1 MADHLSLC
9 SDNMKDSRSINES
22 PTDICDENNQDIKD
36 ELEPGFIEERFRVD
50 RKKLEQMLQ
59 GSDHEEENAEDFFQR
74 IMEESNTRITWPSK
88 LKIGAKSKKDPH
100 IKVVGYPEDVKSAKE
115 HIMSILDT
123 KSNRVTLKMDVS
135 HTDHSHVIGK
145 GGNNIKRV
153 MQETGCHIHFPDS
166 NRGNHVQEKSN
177 QVSIA
182 GQPAGVETARAQ
194 IRELLP
200 LVFMFE
206 LPVTGLTPDSSS
218 PLVQQLQQQYTIS
231 VTFRQ
236 RPRAYTTTVVV
247 RGTVCNA
254 KSVKEGTLRLM
265 EQLTATSGVSLPVS
279 MQLEIAPQHHLFI
292 IGRGGMNIKQIM
304 QQTGA
309 SIHFPDPNT
318 VTPPRKGTVYV
329 TGSIESVFMARQH
342 LIGCLPLVLM
352 FDVKDEIEIDQGK
365 ITQLMEHLDV
375 FISVKPKPKQPSKSV
390 IVKSIERNAPNM
402 YLARLTL
409 LGLKKDEK
417 NFPPSCSTNS
427 PFPNLSPNNGLGLSA
442 LGLFGPGLISVN
454 TTNSLLMLNGHSPN
468 TLGSQQSSPNGQ
480 SPQVNWVSAAPCIY
494 PPMMVLNTPVVP
506 TSVQSQLELLSQ
518 CNAELQKELS
528 QNGGIKQASVSVNQV
543 PSNNQSESNSPSSS
557 PHEKGQM
564 GRSQSAVEL
573 SNFQKSPNSF
583 SGMITRENYETD
595 PNSSAHTHD
604 LLGLSKTVDNQSQKS
619 LQLDSSQGRRSL
631 ESSLSHEQL
640 RTSLSCGHLENSL
653 NRARHESNLTQHN
666 LESSLN
672 RNNLANSLNQ
682 RTLDGSQNRSGF
694 ESSISRQTLED
705 NLNQTALANS
715 LGRQAL
721 QDSISASLLANT
733 LNKHML
739 DGSLNRNR
747 LDNSRNRQLLEGG
760 LNRAVLENSLGRQPL
775 EGSLNRNILENSL
788 GRANLDGSFH
798 RAGLMNTDHV
808 PDAEALGL
816 LENHI
821 HGLDHKDS
829 TLFPFPFAV
838 DYEERKLLATK
849 AMQKKPEGES
859 RTPTDLWSGMGFSK
873 SMPAEAIRERLA
885 RQLQS
890 MQLCDPNMTTTYESA
905 NEQLG
910 EEIEHDPWNDQQTV
924 PHKKPLNP
932 APGEYPSP
940 RKKYDMCLSSSNH
953 VDSGAL
959 PQVKPWWTTSI
970 ELAELFSK
978 LGLGKYTDLFQQQE
992 IDLSTFLTLTDQD
1005 LRELGV
1011 STFGARRKMLLAIT
1025 DLNKRKSMMNNESG
1039 NYEGNTT
1046 QQQTLST
1053 MPQASLLSQAPST
1066 YTRVRAP
1073 PGFGPQPQRLP
1084 VTLNNAPFSAS
1095 EIQGLSSHSLS
1106 SSAGSNLFGSHG
1118 PIGLGS
1124 RHMSSSSLSASAS
1137 SMNFREG
1144 GVDNL
1149 RSTNSSRSDL
1159 ASLSGRW

>member
-59 GSDHEEENAEDFFQR
+59 GNDHEEENAEDFFQR

-417 NFPPSCSTNS
+417 NYPPSCSTNS

-480 SPQVNWVSAAPCIY
+480 SPQVNWVTAAPCLY

-557 PHEKGQM
+557 PHEKASQM
-564 GRSQSAVEL
+564 GRSQSAVDL

-604 LLGLSKTVDNQSQKS
+604 LLGLSKTVDNQKS
-619 LQLDSSQGRRSL
+619 LQQESSQGRRSL

-640 RTSLSCGHLENSL
+640 RTSLSCGHLENSM
-653 NRARHESNLTQHN
+653 NRAP
-666 LESSLN
+666 
-672 RNNLANSLNQ
+672 
-682 RTLDGSQNRSGF
+682 
-694 ESSISRQTLED
+694 
-705 NLNQTALANS
+705 
-715 LGRQAL
+715 
-721 QDSISASLLANT
+721 
-733 LNKHML
+733 
-739 DGSLNRNR
+739 
-747 LDNSRNRQLLEGG
+747 G
-760 LNRAVLENSLGRQPL
+760 L
-775 EGSLNRNILENSL
+775 I
-788 GRANLDGSFH
+788 
-798 RAGLMNTDHV
+798 
-808 PDAEALGL
+808 
-816 LENHI
+816 
-821 HGLDHKDS
+821 LDHKDS

-838 DYEERKLLATK
+838 DYEERKLMANK

-905 NEQLG
+905 NEQLA
-910 EEIEHDPWNDQQTV
+910 EEIEHDPWNGQQTV

-1025 DLNKRKSMMNNESG
+1025 DLNKRKSMMNNDNS
-1039 NYEGNTT
+1039 NFEGNTT

-1053 MPQASLLSQAPST
+1053 MPQASLMSQAPST

-1095 EIQGLSSHSLS
+1095 EIQGLTSHSLS
-1106 SSAGSNLFGSHG
+1106 SSAGSNLFGNHG

-1137 SMNFREG
+1137 SMNFRDA
-1144 GVDNL
+1144 DNL

>member
-9 SDNMKDSRSINES
+9 SDNMKDSRSTNES
-22 PTDICDENNQDIKD
+22 PTDLCDESNQEIKD
-36 ELEPGFIEERFRVD
+36 ELEPGFVEERFRVD

-59 GSDHEEENAEDFFQR
+59 GSDHEEESAEDFFQR

-100 IKVVGYPEDVKSAKE
+100 IKVVGYPEDVRSAKE

-182 GQPAGVETARAQ
+182 GQPAGVESARAQ

-206 LPVTGLTPDSSS
+206 LPVTGMSPDSSS

-231 VTFRQ
+231 ISFRQ

-329 TGSIESVFMARQH
+329 TGSIESVFLARQH

-409 LGLKKDEK
+409 LGLKKDDK

-427 PFPNLSPNNGLGLSA
+427 AFPNLSPNNGLGLSA

-468 TLGSQQSSPNGQ
+468 TFSSQQSSPNG
-480 SPQVNWVSAAPCIY
+480 SNPQVNWVTAAPCIY

-518 CNAELQKELS
+518 CNAELQKELG
-528 QNGGIKQASVSVNQV
+528 QNGGMKQASVSINQV

-557 PHEKGQM
+557 PGDKGNL

-573 SNFQKSPNSF
+573 SNIQKSPNSF

-595 PNSSAHTHD
+595 LNSSAHTHD
-604 LLGLSKTVDNQSQKS
+604 LLGLSKTVDSQSQKT
-619 LQLDSSQGRRSL
+619 LHLDNSQGRRSL
-631 ESSLSHEQL
+631 ESSLSHESL
-640 RTSLSCGHLENSL
+640 RTSLSCGHLENNQNRARRDNNLTQQNLENSL
-653 NRARHESNLTQHN
+653 NRGNHTNNLNHQRN
-666 LESSLN
+666 LDGSLN
-672 RNNLANSLNQ
+672 RSAYEGGLGRQALEDSLN
-682 RTLDGSQNRSGF
+682 R
-694 ESSISRQTLED
+694 
-705 NLNQTALANS
+705 TALENS

-721 QDSISASLLANT
+721 QDSISTSLLASS
-733 LNKHML
+733 LNKQML
-739 DGSLNRNR
+739 EGSLNRNMMENNLGR
-747 LDNSRNRQLLEGG
+747 QALEENMKRN
-760 LNRAVLENSLGRQPL
+760 ALENSLGRQTL
-775 EGSLNRNILENSL
+775 EGSLNRNILESSL
-788 GRANLDGSFH
+788 GRQTLDGPFH
-798 RAGLMNTDHV
+798 RPGLHNSDHI
-808 PDAEALGL
+808 PDAESL
-816 LENHI
+816 LMENHI
-821 HGLDHKDS
+821 SGLDHKDS

-838 DYEERKLLATK
+838 DYEERKLMATK

-873 SMPAEAIRERLA
+873 SMPGEAIRERLA

-890 MQLCDPNMTTTYESA
+890 MQLCDPNMTTTYES
-905 NEQLG
+905 NSEQMM
-910 EEIEHDPWNDQQTV
+910 EDIESDPWKDQQTIH
-924 PHKKPLNP
+924 HKKPINP

-953 VDSGAL
+953 VDSATL
-959 PQVKPWWTTSI
+959 PSVKPWWSNTI

-1025 DLNKRKSMMNNESG
+1025 DLNKRKSMMNNNDV
-1039 NYEGNTT
+1039 NYEESSS
-1046 QQQTLST
+1046 QQQHMST
-1053 MPQASLLSQAPST
+1053 MSPASLMSQAPST

-1073 PGFGPQPQRLP
+1073 PGFGPQPQHMP
-1084 VTLNNAPFSAS
+1084 VTLNSAPFSAGD
-1095 EIQGLSSHSLS
+1095 IQGLTSHSLS

-1124 RHMSSSSLSASAS
+1124 RHLSSNSLSASAS
-1137 SMNFREG
+1137 SMNFRDG
-1144 GVDNL
+1144 NTNSL